1 MSYKF
6 LTAAACVA
14 MLATPA
20 LATDWTYEGPTGA
33 DRWGH
38 LDAAFE
44 ACERGIMQ
52 SPIDLGAGNVNATGE
67 VEVMVHWNPG
77 PLTILNNGH
86 TVQAN
91 FADGSHLMSGGKTF
105 NLVQVHFHT
114 PSEHAVDGER
124 FPLTAHFVHASA
136 EGELAVL
143 GVMYVEGDAH
153 SEMQKLVDAAP
164 AQAAAAA
171 TVQGVTF
178 DPAMLLPAN
187 DGEIAVYRY
196 MGSLTTPPCSEGVNW
211 HVVPEPVEVGAAQ
224 IAAMEGIMGMNARPL
239 QLLNGRLLVA
249 PE

>member
-1 MSYKF
+1 MFREFFAS
-6 LTAAACVA
+6 AAVVGL
-14 MLATPA
+14 LATPA
-20 LATDWTYEGPTGA
+20 VATDWTYEGETGA

-38 LDAAFE
+38 LDTDFE
-44 ACERGIMQ
+44 ICERGIMQ
-52 SPIDLGAGNVNATGE
+52 SPIDLGQANATGE
-67 VEVMVHWNPG
+67 VEVSVDWQEG

-91 FADGSHLMSGGKTF
+91 FAAGSTMMSGGKTF

-114 PSEHAVDGER
+114 PSEHAVNGER
-124 FPLTAHFVHASA
+124 FPLTAHFVHASD

-143 GVMYVEGDAH
+143 GVMYVEGDRH

-164 AQAAAAA
+164 AEAAAAA
-171 TVQGVTF
+171 TVDGVTI
-178 DPAMLLPAN
+178 DPAMLLPE
-187 DGEIAVYRY
+187 GEADFAVYRY

-211 HVVPEPVEVGAAQ
+211 HVVPELVEVGADQ
-224 IAAMEGIMGMNARPL
+224 LAAMEGVMGMNARPL

>member
-1 MSYKF
+1 MYRKF
-6 LTAAACVA
+6 FAGAAVIGL
-14 MLATPA
+14 LAAPA
-20 LATDWTYEGPTGA
+20 TATDWTYEGETGA

-38 LDAAFE
+38 LHTDFE
-44 ACERGIMQ
+44 MCERGIMQ

-67 VEVMVHWNPG
+67 VEVMVHWNAG

-91 FADGSHLMSGGKTF
+91 FAEGSHLMSGGKTF

-124 FPLTAHFVHASA
+124 FPLTAHFVHASDA
-136 EGELAVL
+136 GELAVL

-164 AQAAAAA
+164 AEAADAA
-171 TVQGVTF
+171 TVDGVTF

-187 DGEIAVYRY
+187 DGEIEVYRY

-211 HVVPEPVEVGAAQ
+211 HVVPEPVEVSAEQ
-224 IAAMEGIMGMNARPL
+224 IAAMEGVMGMNARPL